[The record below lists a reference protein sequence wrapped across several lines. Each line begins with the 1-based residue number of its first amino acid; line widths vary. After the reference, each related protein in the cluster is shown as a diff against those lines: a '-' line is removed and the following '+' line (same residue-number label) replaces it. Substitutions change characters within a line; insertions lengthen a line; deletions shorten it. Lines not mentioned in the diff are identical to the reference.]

1 MGKGKSKSKKT
12 KRIKKNLIK
21 NTSGLDEDNI
31 LLERKRKRKY
41 GTTYK
46 EVEPK

>member
-1 MGKGKSKSKKT
+1 MGKGKNKSKKT
-12 KRIKKNLIK
+12 KRIKKKVIK

-31 LLERKRKRKY
+31 LLERKRKRNY
-41 GTTYK
+41 GGTYN